1 MNTLRQILEE
11 IKTDENRILCQI
23 AEENTKKAAYCV
35 LCKSRGGVRP
45 DQPAVSRC
53 RRDVGNVFN
62 CSGSPLQDKDTNLY
76 NIFLFLHLY
85 PLVAVG
91 LSVPY

>member
-35 LCKSRGGVRP
+35 LCKSRGGGGGGVRP

-62 CSGSPLQDKDTNLY
+62 CSGSVLQDKDTNL
-76 NIFLFLHLY
+76 
-85 PLVAVG
+85 
-91 LSVPY
+91 